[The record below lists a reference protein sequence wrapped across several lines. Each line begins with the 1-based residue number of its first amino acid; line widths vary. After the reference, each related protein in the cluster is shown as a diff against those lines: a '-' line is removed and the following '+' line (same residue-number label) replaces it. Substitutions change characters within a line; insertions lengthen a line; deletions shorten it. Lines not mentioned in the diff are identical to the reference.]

1 MTPIQNPK
9 SKIQNHPSL
18 HRTIATGLLDFLL
31 PRHCAVS
38 GRPLMDDEPGPL
50 SPEVMREVELA
61 GADYCRRCGDPQGAG
76 VGVISGC
83 QSCEARSDGFGTR
96 EIVAAGRYQGV
107 LEEMCLALKFGGE
120 RRVAIPLAGWI
131 VPLLYE
137 RGIAPKIE
145 SVVPVPLSAL
155 RRLQR
160 GYNQAAEIARQVA
173 KHIGCPLLDGELL
186 RANPTERQA
195 LLSVAQRRKNVAGSF
210 KVRHA
215 DKVTGRTLLL
225 VDDVMTTGATLA
237 EAARTLKR
245 AGAKAVYGAIAA
257 RAPIGRDR

>member
-1 MTPIQNPK
+1 
-9 SKIQNHPSL
+9 
-18 HRTIATGLLDFLL
+18 
-31 PRHCAVS
+31 
-38 GRPLMDDEPGPL
+38 MDAEPGPL
-50 SPEVMREVELA
+50 APEVLREVELA

-83 QSCEARSDGFGTR
+83 QSCHAQRDGFGTR

-120 RRVAIPLAGWI
+120 RRVALPLAGWI

-145 SVVPVPLSAL
+145 AVVPVPLSAL
-155 RRLQR
+155 RMLQR
-160 GYNQAAEIARQVA
+160 GYNQAAEIARKVA
-173 KHIGCPLLDGELL
+173 KHLGCQMMDGALI
-186 RANPTERQA
+186 RAKPTERQA
-195 LLSVAQRRKNVAGSF
+195 LLSVAQRRKNVDGSF
-210 KVRHA
+210 KVRHIEH
-215 DKVTGRTLLL
+215 VTGRTLLL